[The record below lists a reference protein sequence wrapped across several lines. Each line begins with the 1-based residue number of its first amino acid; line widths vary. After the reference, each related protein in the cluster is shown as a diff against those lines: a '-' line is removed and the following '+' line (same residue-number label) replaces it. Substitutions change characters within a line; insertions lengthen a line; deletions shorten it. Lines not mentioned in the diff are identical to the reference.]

1 MRQLVLLLCL
11 ATACASPSRTS
22 RPGAG
27 QPGTQAGNSTTG
39 GSTAPGEPEPTG
51 AFARELP
58 PLPKHRVDSPERVF
72 TAEVEASAPP
82 TLARNEGSTRIDI
95 PLGTGAALAC
105 FVYERPLDAAGA
117 LLAVAKAVSEGPGVT
132 VRRMQPTEVA
142 VVEGAPALFFRVD
155 YETTAPGQMKLMV
168 STSRELPLLCAHDEP
183 GYARTFRR
191 ITLDLART
199 LQAPGHPRASEQGE
213 ELHVLKLDGQLAG
226 FEWRTSRSEAPG
238 RTRTEST
245 TSLLLPGADGTQRAE
260 DITTT
265 TLTDERGHLTELR
278 HARAE
283 DGALT
288 MQVTLRRE
296 KEPATRPPSGGAPA
310 APGAP
315 TAQHEAATRSARGD
329 PAAPGAPTAQRE
341 AATRNARGAEPAGP
355 EALTVPGTT
364 YRYEGRQGARVLK
377 GNFTSNRGLATDD
390 DVRLA
395 VSRWLLP
402 GDRPE
407 VVLDVYRPADDVTA
421 PLELTLR
428 RDSSAS
434 ALTLTVGASTAR
446 ARANARGQLEWL
458 EQVRPEGKLTSELIH
473 TSP

>member
-1 MRQLVLLLCL
+1 MRPFVLLLCL
-11 ATACASPSRTS
+11 ATACAGPSRTS
-22 RPGAG
+22 RPGAE
-27 QPGTQAGNSTTG
+27 QTGTPE
-39 GSTAPGEPEPTG
+39 GSATAWTATAQQEPEPKG

-117 LLAVAKAVSEGPGVT
+117 LLAVAKAVREGPGVT
-132 VRRMQPTEVA
+132 VRRMQPTEVT
-142 VVEGAPALFFRVD
+142 VVAGAPALFFRVD

-199 LQAPGHPRASEQGE
+199 LQAPGHPRPSERGE
-213 ELHVLKLDGQLAG
+213 ELRVLKLDGQLAG
-226 FEWRTSRSEAPG
+226 FEWRTSRSEATG
-238 RTRTEST
+238 HTRTEST
-245 TSLLLPGADGTQRAE
+245 TSLLLPGADGTLRAE
-260 DITTT
+260 DVTTT
-265 TLTDERGHLTELR
+265 TLTDEQGHLTELR

-283 DGALT
+283 DGALAL
-288 MQVTLRRE
+288 QVTLRRE
-296 KEPATRPPSGGAPA
+296 KAPATRPTSG
-310 APGAP
+310 
-315 TAQHEAATRSARGD
+315 GD
-329 PAAPGAPTAQRE
+329 PAAAGTPPAQRE
-341 AATRNARGAEPAGP
+341 AATRNARGAEPASP

-364 YRYEGRQGARVLK
+364 YRYEGRQGPRVLK
-377 GNFTSNRGLATDD
+377 GTFTSKRGLATDD

-395 VSRWLLP
+395 VRRWLLP
-402 GDRPE
+402 GERQE
-407 VVLDVYRPADDVTA
+407 VVLDVYRPGDDVTA
-421 PLELTLR
+421 PSELTLR
-428 RDSSAS
+428 RDASAS

-446 ARANARGQLEWL
+446 ARANTQGLLEWL
-458 EQVRPEGKLTSELIH
+458 EQVRPEGRLTSELIH

>member
-1 MRQLVLLLCL
+1 MRRFALLLCL
-11 ATACASPSRTS
+11 ATACAGPTRMSRPEAG
-22 RPGAG
+22 RPGAPEG
-27 QPGTQAGNSTTG
+27 GATTG
-39 GSTAPGEPEPTG
+39 TSTGPREPEPTG
-51 AFARELP
+51 PFARELP

-72 TAEVEASAPP
+72 TAEVEASTAP

-117 LLAVAKAVSEGPGVT
+117 LLAVAKAVREGPGVT
-132 VRRMQPTEVA
+132 VRRMLPTEVA
-142 VVEGAPALFFRVD
+142 VVDGAPALFFRVD

-199 LQAPGHPRASEQGE
+199 LQSPGHPRPVERGE
-213 ELHVLKLDGQLAG
+213 ELHVLKLDGRLAG

-245 TSLLLPGADGTQRAE
+245 TSLLLPGADGTLRAE
-260 DITTT
+260 DVTTT

-283 DGALT
+283 DGALAL
-288 MQVTLRRE
+288 QVTLRRE
-296 KEPATRPPSGGAPA
+296 KEPPASNAQPS
-310 APGAP
+310 
-315 TAQHEAATRSARGD
+315 S
-329 PAAPGAPTAQRE
+329 
-341 AATRNARGAEPAGP
+341 P
-355 EALTVPGTT
+355 EGLTVPGTT
-364 YRYEGRQGARVLK
+364 YRYEGRQGPRVLK
-377 GNFTSNRGLATDD
+377 GTFTSKRGLATDD

-395 VSRWLLP
+395 VHRWLLS

-407 VVLDVYRPADDVTA
+407 VVLDVYRPGDDATA
-421 PLELTLR
+421 PTELTLR
-428 RDSSAS
+428 REPSAG
-434 ALTLTVGASTAR
+434 ALTLTVGAHMAR
-446 ARANARGQLEWL
+446 ARANAQGLLEWL
-458 EQVRPEGKLTSELIH
+458 EQVRPEGQLTSELMH